1 MQGTRERGAAAVEFA
16 LVAMLLVT
24 LLMGILEFGRLWAV
38 QGNLAQAA
46 RDAART
52 AAITDSAV
60 AGSEKFDEI
69 FSPIGAS
76 DTAENYLPVRSGT
89 PGEEDCLWT
98 VEPTYTTGSLTGFF
112 GSAEAWTLRAKG
124 AMRCNG

>member
-1 MQGTRERGAAAVEFA
+1 MRGASERGAAAVEFA
-16 LVAMLLVT
+16 LVAMLLVA
-24 LLMGILEFGRLWAV
+24 LMMGILEFGRLWAI

-52 AAITDSAV
+52 AAITDSGE
-60 AGSEKFDEI
+60 AGEAKFDEV
-69 FSPIGAS
+69 FQPIAAT
-76 DTAENYLPVRSGT
+76 DPATDKTPVQVGT

-98 VEPTYTTGSLTGFF
+98 VEPKFTTGSLTGFF
-112 GSAEAWTLRAKG
+112 GTDNWTITARG